1 MKKLVCVVFLSFL
14 SEMSLAAKSATA
26 SAQNERA
33 KLAGLIQAFFQDFK
47 TAFESHDVERARE
60 LIAES
65 CPGRRDLLCEADWAK
80 EYWPTKVDFQIKRID
95 VGTETNV
102 VVLVSSQIK
111 HREQKEIES
120 IVTLAWNS
128 EKNTLQLMKK
138 RIPRNEK
145 ISESWKKLGATRTVL
160 LAAINR
166 RDEKKILE
174 TFGFSPEE
182 AARANFKR
190 EMASRNMQWIESL
203 MQSPERMKSDS
214 LGTTPLADVVK
225 DTLMVYDPIAKKF
238 TAHTLC
244 FDFMGKA
251 VYTRCLTAEEEAKTD
266 SASRLEKE
274 LERLKNAGK

>member
-1 MKKLVCVVFLSFL
+1 MCVIFLCFL
-14 SEMSLAAKSATA
+14 SELLLAAKSAMA
-26 SAQNERA
+26 STQNERA
-33 KLAGLIQAFFQDFK
+33 KLEGLIRTYYQDL
-47 TAFESHDVERARE
+47 ANAYESRNVERVGE
-60 LIAES
+60 LIAET
-65 CPGRRDLLCEADWAK
+65 CPTRKDILSKDNVEY
-80 EYWPTKVDFQIKRID
+80 YWPYDINFQIKKID
-95 VGTETNV
+95 VGVETNV
-102 VVLVSSQIK
+102 VVVISSK
-111 HREQKEIES
+111 HYRTDSVES
-120 IVTLAWNS
+120 IDTVAWNS
-128 EKNTLQLMKK
+128 EKNTLQLM
-138 RIPRNEK
+138 RRRVPLHEK
-145 ISESWKKLGATRTVL
+145 ISESWKKLSATRTIL

-238 TAHTLC
+238 MAHTLC

-266 SASRLEKE
+266 SASRLKNK
-274 LERLKNAGK
+274 LERLKNTGK